1 MTPEEKADFLISRF
15 CKHSRADET
24 TSPKESA
31 KMCALITVDEILN
44 HGAWIGEDLAKNDD
58 RFMNTEEKIQAIRQS
73 IEAET
78 GKECLADKIH
88 PSVFFSWGTNVCSIT
103 VGLIDLLP
111 IGEKTDGWVPVSER
125 LPEIGQDVWAYT
137 KNEVIF
143 ECEMSERVGLKFYD
157 LHLND
162 DEVTHWQPR
171 ILPSPPKVK
180 AETKQ

>member
-1 MTPEEKADFLISRF
+1 
-15 CKHSRADET
+15 
-24 TSPKESA
+24 
-31 KMCALITVDEILN
+31 
-44 HGAWIGEDLAKNDD
+44 
-58 RFMNTEEKIQAIRQS
+58 MNTEQKIQAIKQS

-78 GKECLADKIH
+78 GKEVTIEEHDDEIGFCWEVDGF
-88 PSVFFSWGTNVCSIT
+88 PNERSILPD
-103 VGLIDLLP
+103 GRRSIWLDRSAIQYLP

-137 KNEVIF
+137 KNEVVF